1 MYISRRTP
9 GESRMRYYKLI
20 PSKKLVPIS
29 NVTIT
34 CDDDSK
40 EGFKKLMRWD
50 EQDFQKNM
58 EECDKSFALCT
69 KDDEVKG

>member
-1 MYISRRTP
+1 MK
-9 GESRMRYYKLI
+9 YYKLI
-20 PSKKLVPIS
+20 PSKRLVPES

-34 CDDDSK
+34 CDDSSK
-40 EGFKKLMRWD
+40 EEFKRMMKWTEEDFKK
-50 EQDFQKNM
+50 NT